1 MYILD
6 DNIRLHAELQK
17 PEGFA
22 GRCPLVIIIHG
33 FTGHTEERHILAVS
47 DALLE
52 LGFATLRVDMYGH
65 GTSDGEFRSHTLF
78 KWMTNAMTVIDYA
91 RGLDF
96 VTDLYLLGH
105 SQGGLTVMLAGAL
118 KRDVIR
124 AIVPMSPAAMIPEA
138 ARAGCVLGMQFD
150 PDRVPESFTLS
161 NGMTL
166 GGNYIRAAQTIRVED
181 AVRAFRGPVL
191 IVHGDADETVPVQVG
206 IDAANA
212 YANAKLVR
220 IPGDTH
226 CFNNHLDQAID
237 AVRDWMRGFLET
249 E

>member
-17 PEGFA
+17 PEGFT

-65 GTSDGEFRSHTLF
+65 GTSGGKFRNHTLF

-96 VTDLYLLGH
+96 VTELYLLGH

-124 AIVPMSPAAMIPEA
+124 AIVPMSPAVMIPEG
-138 ARAGCVLGMQFD
+138 ARAGSVLGMEFD
-150 PDRVPESFTLS
+150 PEHVPEEFLLPS
-161 NGMTL
+161 GRTL
-166 GGNYIRAAQTIRVED
+166 GGNYIRAAQTIYPETFI
-181 AVRAFRGPVL
+181 RAFRGPVL
-191 IVHGDADETVPVQVG
+191 IVHGDADEAVPVHYGV
-206 IDAANA
+206 DAAKA
-212 YANAKLVR
+212 YENAKLVI

-226 CFNNHLDQAID
+226 CYNYHLDMAVD
-237 AVRDWMRGFLET
+237 AVRAWMRGFIGQE
-249 E
+249 